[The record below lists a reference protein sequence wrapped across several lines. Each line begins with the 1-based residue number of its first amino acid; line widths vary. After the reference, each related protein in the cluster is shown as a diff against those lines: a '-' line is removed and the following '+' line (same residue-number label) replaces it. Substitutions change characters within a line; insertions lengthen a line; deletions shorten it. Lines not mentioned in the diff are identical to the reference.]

1 MPARRLKLMLSCV
14 LLAGLFCAPR
24 ILAATPTK
32 AEALKDWQAL
42 VALHTQVREPLDKY
56 QSGFLYD
63 KPAEQLAAFATFEK
77 NDLPKIKAMLASFGA
92 KYGTSPGDIENKIF
106 PIVGRGP
113 SDLRSAGSTYEEMQR
128 GYAGASA
135 LRKNMGD
142 KLLQEAQRTLEM
154 MPNYAESTRAARYDE
169 VKTTLAL
176 AAQFDP
182 SSATIKDKL
191 AAIDNDKSAA
201 QGQLDKERDAR
212 QWPGHFKGFAGPG
225 NVKDLVKASLAYLV
239 NAPDWGAN
247 QKNPCEIVAVAIK
260 GNWWSVEKNV
270 LGQTTQWG
278 LPVYVAVASKKGDP
292 DNVTVFNLSMC
303 TTDGTKAPPFDG
315 VTVGD
320 NFIMRRKNVTGG
332 GGGGGTTG
340 GLLGSLLWLGLAL
353 ANIIAGL
360 LAAAPLLAIKAPQLA
375 GVYKKLTPFRNLI
388 GVITL
393 AIGAL
398 SFIWALLHF
407 ALLSGILPQLSAMA
421 VGLFLGKELLM
432 RKPALAAA
440 RGASAQKVAAAA
452 DAAALKAQELLTK
465 YQSKIALLDV
475 YQVPIG
481 IACIVLGVLHLLISG
496 ARFF

>member
-1 MPARRLKLMLSCV
+1 MPARCLILALNC
-14 LLAGLFCAPR
+14 LLFASLVYAPCA
-24 ILAATPTK
+24 LAATPTK
-32 AEALKDWQAL
+32 AEALKDWTAL

-63 KPAEQLAAFATFEK
+63 KPAEQLAAFAVFEK
-77 NDLPKIKAMLASFGA
+77 NDLPNIKAMLASFGA
-92 KYGTSPGDIENKIF
+92 KYGTTPGDIENKIF
-106 PIVGRGP
+106 PIVGR
-113 SDLRSAGSTYEEMQR
+113 SDLRSAGSTYQELQR
-128 GYAGASA
+128 GYTGACA

-142 KLLQEAQRTLEM
+142 KLLQEAQRTLEA
-154 MPNYAESTRAARYDE
+154 MPDYAESTRAARYDE

-182 SSATIKDKL
+182 DNATIKDKL
-191 AAIDNDKSAA
+191 AAIDKDKRAA

-212 QWPGHFKGFAGPG
+212 QWPGHFKDFAGPG
-225 NVKDLVKASLAYLV
+225 NVKDLVKASFAFLV

-260 GNWWSVEKNV
+260 GNWWAIEKNM
-270 LGQTTQWG
+270 LGQVTQWG

-292 DNVTVFNLSMC
+292 ENVTVFELSMC
-303 TTDGTKAPPFDG
+303 TTDGNKAPPFDG
-315 VTVGD
+315 VTVGN
-320 NFIMRRKNVTGG
+320 NFTMRRKNVTGG
-332 GGGGGTTG
+332 SGGGGATG
-340 GLLGSLLWLGLAL
+340 GMFGALLWLGLAL

-375 GVYKKLTPFRNLI
+375 VVYRKLTPFRNLI
-388 GVITL
+388 GVLTL
-393 AIGAL
+393 AIGVL
-398 SFIWALLHF
+398 SFLWALLHF
-407 ALLSGILPQLSAMA
+407 SLLSGILPQLSAMA

-432 RKPALAAA
+432 RKPAMAAA
-440 RGASAQKVAAAA
+440 SGASAQKVAAAA

-465 YQSKIALLDV
+465 YQGKIALLDV